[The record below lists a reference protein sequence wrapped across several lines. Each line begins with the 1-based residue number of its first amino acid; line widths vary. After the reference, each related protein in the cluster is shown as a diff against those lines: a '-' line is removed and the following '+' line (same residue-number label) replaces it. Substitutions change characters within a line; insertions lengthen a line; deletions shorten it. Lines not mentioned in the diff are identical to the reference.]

1 MLHDV
6 EQFFDSDLPI
16 YKVVFVPAG
25 LIPRIVLQGLQNAF
39 FLIQR
44 HWIWMPLEIVVAGIL
59 TFITFFNNL
68 LRSSSDRAPSN
79 RVCSSLALVMQNAMG
94 RSVKAHDIE
103 EPLVQQSRRVGAWLR
118 RSNRAESS
126 KRR

>member
-16 YKVVFVPAG
+16 NKVVFVPAG
-25 LIPRIVLQGLQNAF
+25 LIPRIALHGLQNAF

-59 TFITFFNNL
+59 TFITFFSNL
-68 LRSSSDRAPSN
+68 LRSNLKEAPSN
-79 RVCSSLALVMQNAMG
+79 QVCSSLALVMQNTTG
-94 RSVKAHDIE
+94 RSVKVHDIE
-103 EPLVQQSRRVGAWLR
+103 EPPAQRSLR
-118 RSNRAESS
+118 RWSMAETVEP
-126 KRR
+126 R

>member
-25 LIPRIVLQGLQNAF
+25 LIPRIALQGLQNAF

-59 TFITFFNNL
+59 TFITFFSNL
-68 LRSSSDRAPSN
+68 LRSNLKEAPSN
-79 RVCSSLALVMQNAMG
+79 QVCSSLALIMQNTMG
-94 RSVKAHDIE
+94 RSVKVHDIE
-103 EPLVQQSRRVGAWLR
+103 ESPAQRTLR
-118 RSNRAESS
+118 RWSMAETVEP
-126 KRR
+126 R

>member
-16 YKVVFVPAG
+16 NKVVFVPAG
-25 LIPRIVLQGLQNAF
+25 LIPRIALQGLQNAF

-59 TFITFFNNL
+59 TFITFLSNL
-68 LRSSSDRAPSN
+68 LRSSLRGTEQPSLFESGIGYAK
-79 RVCSSLALVMQNAMG
+79 RDGAFGQG
-94 RSVKAHDIE
+94 PRH
-103 EPLVQQSRRVGAWLR
+103 RRTA
-118 RSNRAESS
+118 SAAESQS
-126 KRR
+126 WSMAETVEPR

>member
-16 YKVVFVPAG
+16 NKVVFVPAG
-25 LIPRIVLQGLQNAF
+25 LIPRIALQGLQNAF

-44 HWIWMPLEIVVAGIL
+44 HWIWMPLESVVAGIL

-68 LRSSSDRAPSN
+68 LRSSSNQAPKN
-79 RVCSSLALVMQNAMG
+79 QICSSLALVIHNTMR
-94 RSVKAHDIE
+94 RSVKVREI
-103 EPLVQQSRRVGAWLR
+103 QRSVGA
-118 RSNRAESS
+118 AESS
-126 KRR
+126 ELEYG

>member
-16 YKVVFVPAG
+16 NKVVFVPAG
-25 LIPRIVLQGLQNAF
+25 LIPRIALQGLQNAF

-59 TFITFFNNL
+59 TFITFLSNL
-68 LRSSSDRAPSN
+68 LRSSLKGGTQQPSLFESGIDYAKHDGAFGQGP
-79 RVCSSLALVMQNAMG
+79 RHRRIASAADSSEMEHG
-94 RSVKAHDIE
+94 
-103 EPLVQQSRRVGAWLR
+103 
-118 RSNRAESS
+118 
-126 KRR
+126 